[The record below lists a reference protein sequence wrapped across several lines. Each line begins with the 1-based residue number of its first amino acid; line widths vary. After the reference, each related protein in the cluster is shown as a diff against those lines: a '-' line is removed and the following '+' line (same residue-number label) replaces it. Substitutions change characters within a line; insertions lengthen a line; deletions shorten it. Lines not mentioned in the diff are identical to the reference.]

1 MQVKGRDKRVHMP
14 SKPRMIVTRGLP
26 GALMERIA
34 TQFDAWVN
42 PEDRTLSAE
51 ELQRAVAAHRPEV
64 MLVMAMDRMDAA
76 CIAALPDTV
85 QVLATLSVGH
95 DHIDLAAA
103 RDRGIAVIHTPDI
116 LSDAVSEIAIL
127 LMLCAARRAQE
138 GERMIYDRT
147 WTGWSPTQLLGRDV
161 TGARLG
167 VLGMGRIG
175 RTIARRAAA
184 AFDMPVHYHN
194 RSRLAP
200 EIEAGAQYHPAAEGL
215 LAESDFL
222 VLAAPS
228 TPATRGFLNA
238 ERLALLPPGAIVV
251 NIARGDLVDDD
262 ALIAALRSGHVA
274 AAGLDVFNGEPEI
287 HPGYRDLPN
296 VFLQPHQGSST
307 IGTRVRMGQMLL
319 ESVATHLAGGTLPNR
334 LV

>member
-1 MQVKGRDKRVHMP
+1 MA
-14 SKPRMIVTRGLP
+14 SKPRMIVTRALP
-26 GALMERIA
+26 DALMARIA
-34 TQFDAWVN
+34 DGFEAWVN
-42 PEDRTLSAE
+42 PDDRTLDPCK
-51 ELQRAVAAHRPEV
+51 LQRAAADWQPEV
-64 MLVMAMDRMDAA
+64 MLVMAMDRFDAT
-76 CIAALPDTV
+76 CIGALPDTV
-85 QVLATLSVGH
+85 RTLATLSVGH
-95 DHIDLAAA
+95 DHIDLDAA
-103 RDRGIAVIHTPDI
+103 RSRNIAVIHTPDI

-175 RTIARRAAA
+175 RTIARRASA

-194 RSRLAP
+194 RSRLAADL
-200 EIEAGAQYHPAAEGL
+200 EAGATYHATAEEL

-222 VLAAPS
+222 ILAAPS
-228 TPATRGFLNA
+228 TPATKGFLNA
-238 ERLALLPPGAIVV
+238 ERLAQLPQGAIVV

-262 ALIAALRSGHVA
+262 ALIAGLRSGHVA

-287 HPGYRDLPN
+287 HPDYRALPN

-307 IGTRVRMGQMLL
+307 VGTRVRMGQMLL
-319 ESVATHLAGGTLPNR
+319 DSIEAHLAGSNLPNR

>member
-1 MQVKGRDKRVHMP
+1 MA
-14 SKPRMIVTRGLP
+14 SKPRMIVTRALP
-26 GALMERIA
+26 DALMARIA
-34 TQFDAWVN
+34 DDFEAWVN
-42 PEDRTLSAE
+42 PDDRTLNPCA
-51 ELQRAVAAHRPEV
+51 LQRAAFEWRPEV
-64 MLVMAMDRMDAA
+64 MLVMAMDRLDAA
-76 CIAALPDTV
+76 RIGALPETV
-85 QVLATLSVGH
+85 RTLATLSVGH

-103 RDRGIAVIHTPDI
+103 KARNIAVIHTPDI

-138 GERMIYDRT
+138 GERMIYDQT

-175 RTIARRAAA
+175 RTIARRASA
-184 AFDMPVHYHN
+184 AFDMAVHYHN

-200 EIEAGAQYHPAAEGL
+200 DLEAGATYHDTAHGL

-222 VLAAPS
+222 ILAAPS
-228 TPATRGFLNA
+228 TPATKGFLNA
-238 ERLALLPPGAIVV
+238 ENLAQLPKGAIIV

-262 ALIAALRSGHVA
+262 ALIVALRSGHVA

-287 HPGYRDLPN
+287 HPGYRELPN

-307 IGTRVRMGQMLL
+307 VGTRVRMGAMLL
-319 ESVATHLAGGTLPNR
+319 DSIEAHRAGQELPNR